1 MNDRRVAITGMGIV
15 SSLGTTLDAHWQA
28 LLAKSTGIGQVR
40 GEPNPLPLRY
50 AGRVESYELPPNTPD
65 AVLKQERFMSPSS
78 RFALGAV
85 SDAVAHSGLDLLQIR
100 PERKALYIGTGDYSK
115 VGLPDYYPALRE
127 AGATEGV
134 PIDCEKLN
142 QATLHTVNP
151 FVLLEWLTNNLV
163 AFVSLLYKAQGPNT
177 TLSSQSPCGAQT
189 LELATRTLLRGD
201 ADLAIVVGSCA
212 WSNPIPL
219 FELDTLGLLSHCH
232 DGPSSFRPFDRRRD
246 GFIAGDGAAALIL
259 ERLEF
264 ARERKAKL
272 LGTICGF
279 GSFTQ
284 VSATGGLGVPVES
297 CVKAMAAALREAE
310 IEPKDLAFIS
320 PHGNGTRKGDRSELV
335 ATREILKT
343 ERPSVPVCGLKP
355 YTGHMG
361 AASDVAEIALGLTAL
376 GKGLVPATLNF
387 RRADKGFEDID
398 VVADHR
404 PTTGRYFLSM
414 SQGFGGQSLAVVVS
428 V

>member
-1 MNDRRVAITGMGIV
+1 MGIV

-28 LLAKSTGIGQVR
+28 FLKKSTGIRQVR

-50 AGRVESYELPPNTPD
+50 AGTVEQYALPSGTPE

-78 RFALGAV
+78 RLALGAV
-85 SDAVAHSGLDLLQIR
+85 GNAVAQSGLDLLQIR

-127 AGATEGV
+127 AGVAERQ
-134 PIDCEKLN
+134 PIDCETLN

-177 TLSSQSPCGAQT
+177 TLSSQSPCGAQA
-189 LELATRTLLRGD
+189 LELATRRLLRGD
-201 ADLAIVVGSCA
+201 ADVAIVVGNCA
-212 WSNPIPL
+212 WTNPIPL
-219 FELDTLGLLSHCH
+219 FEIDTLGLLSHCH

-246 GFIAGDGAAALIL
+246 GFIAGEGAAALIL
-259 ERLEF
+259 ETLEF
-264 ARERKAKL
+264 ARERKANL

-284 VSATGGLGVPVES
+284 VGATGGFGLPVES
-297 CVKAMAAALREAE
+297 CVKAIAAALREAE
-310 IEPKDLAFIS
+310 IGPKDLAFIS
-320 PHGNGTRKGDRSELV
+320 PHGNGTRKGDRSEL
-335 ATREILKT
+335 AAINALLGA
-343 ERPSVPVCGLKP
+343 ERGSVPVCGMKP

-361 AASDVAEIALGLTAL
+361 AASDLAEIALGLTAL
-376 GKGLVPATLNF
+376 EKGLVPATLNF
-387 RRADKGFEDID
+387 HRADKGLEEID
-398 VVADHR
+398 VMADHR
-404 PTTGRYFLSM
+404 PTTGRYLLSM
-414 SQGFGGQSLAVVVS
+414 SQGFGGQSVAVVVS
-428 V
+428 L